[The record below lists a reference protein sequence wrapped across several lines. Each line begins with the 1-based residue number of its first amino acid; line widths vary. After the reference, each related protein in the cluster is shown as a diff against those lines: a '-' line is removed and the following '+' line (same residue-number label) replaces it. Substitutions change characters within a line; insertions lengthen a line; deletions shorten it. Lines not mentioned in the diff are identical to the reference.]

1 MRTSLPNVSWILG
14 LVVTSI
20 LVHSISASPET
31 SVSTDPNDARATNE
45 TNRALNRLSESRVFS
60 GAVAVQKNGKLVF
73 SEPFGSASEELDVP
87 LRDTHIFPVGA
98 NTKFFTA
105 VAIYQLQEKGLLNV
119 TDPVNS
125 YIEPGDFGLPLIWC
139 PMIHDKEQLGCQE
152 PTIKQML
159 QMSSGL
165 LPTDDLDCGVSN
177 STWSDSEWFWQ
188 YRGTDWDLK
197 WGDAMGL
204 TGPWL
209 AGNAS
214 HLDLL
219 KFQEALGQPLLFAP
233 GSKYCYTN
241 TNYHIAGY
249 IVEKLANMPFGSYLE
264 ENILKPANLSNTFY
278 WTGMPGGQPGG
289 LRKGIVPL
297 PGYMTTFEGGSGPAK
312 FKQVN
317 RVTWFP
323 GQLSTQAQA
332 AGALFS
338 NMHDLLRWYNLV
350 LTQPEV
356 IGLSKQSVVNLT
368 EPLQAVPGTN
378 ASYAQ
383 GLVVSKGP
391 AQETQLTHNGGIWGF
406 QTQITVWVNAVDAS
420 KSDAVVVFSNLNPV
434 IPFGMDGSCSVLSPE
449 DGSKI
454 DLNKNLCGNQEGAST
469 TSYVTDQLAN
479 IWGMPVRYSSA

>member
-1 MRTSLPNVSWILG
+1 MPLVIWAEVSHLG
-14 LVVTSI
+14 
-20 LVHSISASPET
+20 AK
-31 SVSTDPNDARATNE
+31 
-45 TNRALNRLSESRVFS
+45 S
-60 GAVAVQKNGKLVF
+60 GW
-73 SEPFGSASEELDVP
+73 
-87 LRDTHIFPVGA
+87 R
-98 NTKFFTA
+98 FFTA

-152 PTIKQML
+152 PTIKQLL
-159 QMSSGL
+159 QMSSGI
-165 LPTDDLDCGVSN
+165 LPTDDL
-177 STWSDSEWFWQ
+177 Q
-188 YRGTDWDLK
+188 GTDWDLK
-197 WGDAMGL
+197 WGDAMGR

-209 AGNAS
+209 DGNAS
-214 HLDLL
+214 HLDLI
-219 KFQEALGQPLLFAP
+219 KFQEVLGQPLLFAP
-233 GSKYCYTN
+233 GTKYCYVN

-249 IVEKLANMPFGSYLE
+249 IVEKLTNMSFGSYLE

-289 LRKGIVPL
+289 LRKGVVPL
-297 PGYMTTFEGGSGPAK
+297 PGYNTIFERDSGPAK

-368 EPLQAVPGTN
+368 EPLQTVPGTN
-378 ASYAQ
+378 ASFAQ
-383 GLVVSKGP
+383 GLMVSKGP

-406 QTQITVWVNAVDAS
+406 QTQITVWVDAVDAS

-434 IPFGMDGSCSVLSPE
+434 IPFGMDGSCSVLLPKDS
-449 DGSKI
+449 SRI
-454 DLNKNLCGNQEGAST
+454 DLNKSLCGNQQGASM
-469 TSYVTDQLAN
+469 TSYVTDRLAR
-479 IWGMPVRYSSA
+479 IWGMPASYSSV